1 MPPPALQAHFLRV
14 APADRSISEEACS
27 QMRIIPFPSQKKT
40 EAKAQDWSQQEI
52 ADFYRAHRLLAENG
66 VMIGIDRGVSDIGEP
81 WMVFFDI
88 ASQDVFMHVARIDG
102 ICHLICDTLG
112 LKLSAANIAALIA
125 GFENSVRDHLSIR
138 AERNAKVVLHP
149 AARIIMSISA
159 VFLLFKLGN
168 SEAQAKGLTEKS
180 PLSQTDGGT
189 VRPTEKTTASIARAQ
204 SAFSRAFETVDAPAS
219 AAIVAS
225 IILAGELSALH
236 TETAHDAAA
245 AQKLP
250 SVDLE
255 PINEVKLN
263 LQSEGE
269 RKIVVSTAQEQHAAP
284 QKADA
289 PIEVKTSKDDSP
301 AKEIAFTQQVFAIK
315 AVPQDVSPAVKFDF
329 GQKIAINETLNA
341 QNAAP
346 RAQEQA
352 TETSSST
359 DAKRAMDEFLKKT
372 DTSRPAAIDQKT
384 TTTTDT
390 KTTTELGSVTATSLS
405 TLDNKVGFFMKT
417 NLDLAKMYALME
429 HFAKAMSQYDFDY
442 ASGQVLIEE
451 KNISNLSV
459 HDVGI
464 WTNVLG
470 DGSTLSVIGHAG
482 LIDDVLTFFS

>member
-1 MPPPALQAHFLRV
+1 
-14 APADRSISEEACS
+14 
-27 QMRIIPFPSQKKT
+27 MRIIPFPSQSKKT
-40 EAKAQDWSQQEI
+40 EPKARDWSQQEI
-52 ADFYRAHRLLAENG
+52 ADFYRAHRLLVENG

-81 WMVFFDI
+81 WMVFFDN

-102 ICHLICDTLG
+102 VCHLICDTLG
-112 LKLSAANIAALIA
+112 LKLSAANIEALIA
-125 GFENSVRDHLSIR
+125 GFENSVRIHLSIR
-138 AERNAKVVLHP
+138 AERSSKVVLHP

-180 PLSQTDGGT
+180 ALPQTDGGA
-189 VRPTEKTTASIARAQ
+189 VRPTEKSTASIARAQ

-225 IILAGELSALH
+225 IILAGELSSLH
-236 TETAHDAAA
+236 TESTHDTAAS
-245 AQKLP
+245 QKLP
-250 SVDLE
+250 SVDLD
-255 PINEVKLN
+255 PINDVKLN

-269 RKIVVSTAQEQHAAP
+269 RKIVVSTAQEQHSAP
-284 QKADA
+284 QKADG

-301 AKEIAFTQQVFAIK
+301 AKDIAFTQQVFAIK
-315 AVPQDVSPAVKFDF
+315 NVPQDVSPTVKFDF

-341 QNAAP
+341 QNPAP
-346 RAQEQA
+346 RAQEQS
-352 TETSSST
+352 TETAST

-372 DTSRPAAIDQKT
+372 DVNRSGPVEQKT
-384 TTTTDT
+384 DTTSTA
-390 KTTTELGSVTATSLS
+390 KTASELGNVTATSLS

-429 HFAKAMSQYDFDY
+429 HFAKAMGQYDFDY

-451 KNISNLSV
+451 KNIANLSV

>member
-1 MPPPALQAHFLRV
+1 
-14 APADRSISEEACS
+14 
-27 QMRIIPFPSQKKT
+27 MRIIPFPSQLKKT

-81 WMVFFDI
+81 WMVFFDT

-102 ICHLICDTLG
+102 VCHLICDTLG
-112 LKLSAANIAALIA
+112 LKLSAANIEALIA
-125 GFENSVRDHLSIR
+125 GFENSVRGHLSIR
-138 AERNAKVVLHP
+138 AERNSKVVLHP

-168 SEAQAKGLTEKS
+168 SETHAKALSEKS
-180 PLSQTDGGT
+180 PLPQTDGGA
-189 VRPTEKTTASIARAQ
+189 VRPTEKSTASIARAQ
-204 SAFSRAFETVDAPAS
+204 SAFARAFETVDAPAS

-225 IILAGELSALH
+225 IILAGELSVLH
-236 TETAHDAAA
+236 SETAHDTSSS
-245 AQKLP
+245 QKLP
-250 SVDLE
+250 SVDLD
-255 PINEVKLN
+255 PINDVKLN

-269 RKIVVSTAQEQHAAP
+269 RKVVVSTTQEQHAAQ
-284 QKADA
+284 QKADV
-289 PIEVKTSKDDSP
+289 PIEVKTKDDSL
-301 AKEIAFTQQVFAIK
+301 AKDVTFTQQVFAIK
-315 AVPQDVSPAVKFDF
+315 SVPQEAPLAVKFDF
-329 GQKIAINETLNA
+329 GQKITINEALKA
-341 QNAAP
+341 QAASP

-352 TETSSST
+352 AELSSNST
-359 DAKRAMDEFLKKT
+359 DAKQAMDEFLKKT
-372 DTSRPAAIDQKT
+372 DASRTAAIDQKT
-384 TTTTDT
+384 STKTDT
-390 KTTTELGSVTATSLS
+390 KTTTELGNVTATSVP

-429 HFAKAMSQYDFDY
+429 HFAKAMGQYDFDY

-451 KNISNLSV
+451 KNIANLSV

-470 DGSTLSVIGHAG
+470 DGSTLSVIGHAS

>member
-1 MPPPALQAHFLRV
+1 
-14 APADRSISEEACS
+14 
-27 QMRIIPFPSQKKT
+27 MRIIPFPSPLKKT
-40 EAKAQDWSQQEI
+40 EAKARDWSQQEI

-81 WMVFFDI
+81 WMVFFDT

-102 ICHLICDTLG
+102 VCHLICDTLG
-112 LKLSAANIAALIA
+112 LKLSAANIEALIA
-125 GFENSVRDHLSIR
+125 GFENSVRGHLSIR
-138 AERNAKVVLHP
+138 AERNSKVVLHP

-168 SEAQAKGLTEKS
+168 SEAHAKALTEKS
-180 PLSQTDGGT
+180 PLPQTDGGT
-189 VRPTEKTTASIARAQ
+189 VRPAEKSTAPIARAQ

-236 TETAHDAAA
+236 TETAHDMASS
-245 AQKLP
+245 QKLP
-250 SVDLE
+250 TVDLD
-255 PINEVKLN
+255 PINDVKLN

-269 RKIVVSTAQEQHAAP
+269 RKIVVSTAQEQHAAQ
-284 QKADA
+284 QKADV
-289 PIEVKTSKDDSP
+289 PIEFKTSKDDSP
-301 AKEIAFTQQVFAIK
+301 AKDITFAQQVFAIK
-315 AVPQDVSPAVKFDF
+315 SAPQDASSAVKFDF

-341 QNAAP
+341 QAAAP
-346 RAQEQA
+346 RAQDQA
-352 TETSSST
+352 ADLSSNST

-372 DTSRPAAIDQKT
+372 DASRPATIDQKT
-384 TTTTDT
+384 STTTDT
-390 KTTTELGSVTATSLS
+390 KTTTELGNVTATSLP

-429 HFAKAMSQYDFDY
+429 HFAKAMGQYDFDY

-451 KNISNLSV
+451 KNIANLSV

>member
-1 MPPPALQAHFLRV
+1 
-14 APADRSISEEACS
+14 
-27 QMRIIPFPSQKKT
+27 MRIIPFPSQKKP

-112 LKLSAANIAALIA
+112 LKLSAANIEALIA
-125 GFENSVRDHLSIR
+125 GFENSVRGHLSIR

-168 SEAQAKGLTEKS
+168 SEAQAKALTEKS
-180 PLSQTDGGT
+180 PLSQTDGG
-189 VRPTEKTTASIARAQ
+189 VMRSTEKSTASIARAQ

-236 TETAHDAAA
+236 TESAHDAGVS
-245 AQKLP
+245 QKLP
-250 SVDLE
+250 SVDLD

-269 RKIVVSTAQEQHAAP
+269 RKALASTAQEQHAAP
-284 QKADA
+284 QKTDA
-289 PIEVKTSKDDSP
+289 PIEVKSSKDDSP
-301 AKEIAFTQQVFAIK
+301 AKDIALTQQVFAIK
-315 AVPQDVSPAVKFDF
+315 TVPQDVSPTIKFDF

-352 TETSSST
+352 ADTSSNST

-372 DTSRPAAIDQKT
+372 DATRPAAIDQKT
-384 TTTTDT
+384 STTTDN
-390 KTTTELGSVTATSLS
+390 KAATELGNVTATSLP

-429 HFAKAMSQYDFDY
+429 HFAKAMGQYDFDY

-451 KNISNLSV
+451 KNIANLSV

-470 DGSTLSVIGHAG
+470 DGSTLSIIGHAG